1 MVPLGQAAGLT
12 AGPSS
17 RPFHLAAPVRHAGTV
32 TVEIFQPQT
41 YARAVPYERFAEL
54 RRTAP
59 VCWIDEPAVGAW
71 PAGTGYWGVFAHAD
85 VKRVLRDPQTF
96 SSHLGGTQIRDPE
109 TPDDLRFVRAMML
122 NQDPPAQSRLRRIV
136 VAAFTPRAIRAL
148 EETIADR
155 ARELVDAVLPAGR
168 ADFVDVAA
176 DLPVWA
182 LARIMGVPDEDRRL
196 LYDWANRVIGY
207 QDADYAGL
215 STADAEVLSPLG
227 RAALAERP
235 ASMIRADGRPLNPRS
250 RVGLADMYAYA
261 HGLATAGADRP
272 DAAGGIV
279 GRLLAEGLTDDEFE
293 NMFFL
298 FAVAGNETL
307 RNGIPGA
314 LLTLLR
320 HPDHLDRLRRD
331 PETLLDTA
339 VDELLR
345 YWPPV
350 MQFRRTATCDVTLGG
365 REIRAG
371 EKVVVYH
378 ASANRDETV
387 FPDPDRFDIT
397 RSPNDHLTFGFGP
410 HYCLGAHLAKTQMR
424 AMLGQVLSRM
434 PRIRPDGEPVRLTS
448 NFQNGLKHLPV
459 RWD

>member
-1 MVPLGQAAGLT
+1 VT
-12 AGPSS
+12 A
-17 RPFHLAAPVRHAGTV
+17 
-32 TVEIFQPQT
+32 EIFHPQT
-41 YARAVPYERFAEL
+41 YAHAVPYARFADL

-59 VCWIDEPAVGAW
+59 VCWIDEPAIGAW
-71 PAGTGYWGVFAHAD
+71 PAGPGYWGVFKHAD

-109 TPDDLRFVRAMML
+109 TAADLGFVRAMML

-136 VAAFTPRAIRAL
+136 AAAFTPRAIRRL

-155 ARELVDAVLPAGR
+155 ARVLVDAVLPAGR
-168 ADFVDVAA
+168 ADFVEVAA
-176 DLPVWA
+176 DLPVWT

-215 STADAEVLSPLG
+215 STADAAALSPLG

-235 ASMIRADGRPLNPRS
+235 ASMTRPDGRPLNPRS

-261 HGLATAGADRP
+261 HGLAKATADAT
-272 DAAGGIV
+272 DAADAAAVVTSAEDPENDATPAGIV
-279 GRLLAEGLTDDEFE
+279 PRLLAEGLTDDEFE

-314 LLTLLR
+314 LLTLLQ
-320 HPDHLDRLRRD
+320 HPEQLAALRRD
-331 PETLLDTA
+331 PEALLDTA

-371 EKVVVYH
+371 DKVVVYH

-387 FPDPDRFDIT
+387 FSDPDRLDLT
-397 RSPNDHLTFGFGP
+397 RTPNDHVSFGFGP
-410 HYCLGAHLAKTQMR
+410 HYCLGAHLARTQMR
-424 AMLGQVLSRM
+424 AMLGQVLTRM
-434 PRIRPDGEPVRLTS
+434 PDLRPDGEPIRLTS

>member
-1 MVPLGQAAGLT
+1 
-12 AGPSS
+12 
-17 RPFHLAAPVRHAGTV
+17 V
-32 TVEIFQPQT
+32 TVEIFHPQT
-41 YARAVPYERFAEL
+41 YADAVPYARFAEL
-54 RRTAP
+54 RRTTP

-71 PAGTGYWGVFAHAD
+71 PAGPGYWGVFAHAD

-109 TPDDLRFVRAMML
+109 TAADLGFVRAMML

-136 VAAFTPRAIRAL
+136 AAAFTPRAVRRL
-148 EETIADR
+148 EETIAER
-155 ARELVDAVLPAGR
+155 ARVLVDAVLPAGH
-168 ADFVDVAA
+168 ADFVEVAA
-176 DLPVWA
+176 DLPVWT

-207 QDADYAGL
+207 QDTDYAGL
-215 STADAEVLSPLG
+215 TTADAAALSPLG
-227 RAALAERP
+227 RVALAERP
-235 ASMIRADGRPLNPRS
+235 ATMTRPDGRPLNPRS
-250 RVGLADMYAYA
+250 RAGLADMYAYA
-261 HGLATAGADRP
+261 HGLADAAGGADTVADP
-272 DAAGGIV
+272 DAAPTGIV
-279 GRLLAEGLTDDEFE
+279 GRLLAEGLTDAEFE

-314 LLTLLR
+314 LLTLLH
-320 HPDHLDRLRRD
+320 HPDQLDRLRRD
-331 PETLLDTA
+331 PETRLGTA

-365 REIRAG
+365 RDIRAG
-371 EKVVVYH
+371 DKVVVYH

-387 FPDPDRFDIT
+387 FPDPDRLDLT
-397 RSPNDHLTFGFGP
+397 RSPNDHVSFGFGP

-424 AMLGQVLSRM
+424 AMLGQVLTRM